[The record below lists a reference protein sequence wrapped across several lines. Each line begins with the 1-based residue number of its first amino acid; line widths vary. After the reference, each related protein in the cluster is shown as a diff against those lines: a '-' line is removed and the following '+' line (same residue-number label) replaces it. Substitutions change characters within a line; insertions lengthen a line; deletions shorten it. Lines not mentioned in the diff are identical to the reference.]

1 MELLLL
7 PLLLFAGNLKAD
19 EPKTA
24 KLVCDLTAEP
34 WSHSQGCTEVT
45 REIVDRD
52 PGVAFKEIV
61 DLGTFV
67 YEIVYACPQSSS
79 EYVHYCRWRRS
90 RRFNFVVPIEPGCW
104 RYGWKENRED
114 GKHVCVDDFD
124 LTKQEAGNYWPQR
137 PMELRAFNV
146 RFNALYRH
154 YFPDQYITC
163 DVTGPPYHPVHG
175 CKQLTR
181 TQADPDWG
189 IAFEEE
195 LNYKTYNVTWVTYVN
210 DLKSNDWPDEPMQ
223 LATALSP
230 GFREL
235 VEFYFPNGKYDFGD
249 PSGVPRVKRP
259 EGGVPYQ
266 QHWLYPA
273 STPPPTTRLP
283 FHVPPDLLA
292 MVLLGMLEMGLVACL
307 VLYCGHEIRNI
318 RRMRRERKEL
328 AAAQE
333 AGKNTSKMLEATGS
347 TMNNEA
353 DAANATNT
361 ADAPQQPPDAGL
373 VKLG

>member
-1 MELLLL
+1 MKLLLL

-19 EPKTA
+19 EPKRA
-24 KLVCDLTAEP
+24 KLICDLTAEP

-45 REIVDRD
+45 REIVDKD

-61 DLGTFV
+61 DLGTFI
-67 YEIVYACPQSSS
+67 YEIVY
-79 EYVHYCRWRRS
+79 V
-90 RRFNFVVPIEPGCW
+90 
-104 RYGWKENRED
+104 D
-114 GKHVCVDDFD
+114 GFD
-124 LTKQEAGNYWPQR
+124 LTEQEAGKYWPQR

-210 DLKSNDWPDEPMQ
+210 DLKGNDWADEPMQ

-235 VEFYFPNGKYDFGD
+235 VEFNFPNGKYDFGD

-292 MVLLGMLEMGLVACL
+292 MVLLGMLELGLVACL
-307 VLYCGHEIRNI
+307 VLYCVHEIRNI
-318 RRMRRERKEL
+318 RRIRRERKEL

-333 AGKNTSKMLEATGS
+333 AGKNTSKMLEATSS
-347 TMNNEA
+347 TMKNEA

-373 VKLG
+373 VKPG